1 MEQWLEVKLIGLDGK
16 PVKVSDFQGWKVLYF
31 FPRAMTSG
39 CTMEAEDF
47 SRLHEDFLA
56 LGVTII
62 GVSTDSA
69 ERLNKFKGK
78 VGIPFVLLSDPDHEL
93 AETLGVWKEKN
104 MYGKKTM
111 GIERSTFV
119 INPENQIVKE
129 WRKVK
134 VAGHAQEVFDHI
146 KEFMKN

>member
-47 SRLHEDFLA
+47 SRLHEDFMA

-69 ERLNKFKGK
+69 ERLNKFKEK

-111 GIERSTFV
+111 GIERSTFL
-119 INPENQIVKE
+119 INPDNQIVKE

-134 VAGHAQEVFDHI
+134 VSGHAQEVLAKV
-146 KEFMKN
+146 KEIVKS

>member
-1 MEQWLEVKLIGLDGK
+1 MEHWQEIELVDLEGRSVRI
-16 PVKVSDFQGWKVLYF
+16 SDFQGWKVLYF
-31 FPRAMTSG
+31 YPKAMTSG

-47 SRLHEDFLA
+47 SRLYEDLKT
-56 LGVTII
+56 LGVTVI
-62 GVSTDSA
+62 GVSTDNV
-69 ERLNKFKGK
+69 ERLKKFKEK
-78 VGIPFVLLSDPDHEL
+78 VGIPFVLLSDPNHAL
-93 AETLGVWKEKN
+93 AEALGVWKEKN

-146 KEFMKN
+146 KEFMKK

>member
-1 MEQWLEVKLIGLDGK
+1 MEHWQEIELVDLDGRS
-16 PVKVSDFQGWKVLYF
+16 VRISDFQGWKVLYF
-31 FPRAMTSG
+31 YPKAMTSG

-47 SRLHEDFLA
+47 SRLYEDFKT
-56 LGVTII
+56 LGVTVI
-62 GVSTDSA
+62 GVSTDNV
-69 ERLNKFKGK
+69 ERLKKFKEK
-78 VGIPFVLLSDPDHEL
+78 VGIPFVLLSDPNHAL
-93 AETLGVWKEKN
+93 AEALGVWKEKN

>member
-1 MEQWLEVKLIGLDGK
+1 MEHWQEIELVDLEGRSVRI
-16 PVKVSDFQGWKVLYF
+16 SDFQGWKVLYF
-31 FPRAMTSG
+31 YPKAMTSG

-47 SRLHEDFLA
+47 SRLYEDLKT
-56 LGVTII
+56 LGVTVI
-62 GVSTDSA
+62 GVSTDNV
-69 ERLNKFKGK
+69 ERLKKFKEK
-78 VGIPFVLLSDPDHEL
+78 VGIPFVLLSDPNHAL
-93 AETLGVWKEKN
+93 AEALGVWKEKN

-119 INPENQIVKE
+119 INPENQIIKE

-146 KEFMKN
+146 KEFMKK

>member
-1 MEQWLEVKLIGLDGK
+1 MEEWLEAKLIGLDGK

-31 FPRAMTSG
+31 YPKAMTSG

-62 GVSTDSA
+62 GVSTDST
-69 ERLNKFKGK
+69 ERLKKFKEK
-78 VGIPFVLLSDPDHEL
+78 VGIPFVLLSDPNHAL
-93 AETLGVWKEKN
+93 AEALGVWKEKN

-119 INPENQIVKE
+119 INPDNQIIKE

>member
-1 MEQWLEVKLIGLDGK
+1 MEHWQEIELVDLEGRSVRI
-16 PVKVSDFQGWKVLYF
+16 SDFQGWKVLYF
-31 FPRAMTSG
+31 YPKAMTSG

-47 SRLHEDFLA
+47 SRLYEDLKT
-56 LGVTII
+56 LGVTVI
-62 GVSTDSA
+62 GVSTDNV
-69 ERLNKFKGK
+69 ERLKKFKEK
-78 VGIPFVLLSDPDHEL
+78 VGIPFVLLSDPNHAL
-93 AETLGVWKEKN
+93 AEALGVWKEKN

-119 INPENQIVKE
+119 INPDNQIIKE

>member
-1 MEQWLEVKLIGLDGK
+1 MEHWQEIELVDVEGR
-16 PVKVSDFQGWKVLYF
+16 PVKVSNFQGWKILYF
-31 FPRAMTSG
+31 YPKAMTSG

-47 SRLHEDFLA
+47 SRLYEDFKT
-56 LGVTII
+56 LGVTVI
-62 GVSTDSA
+62 GVSTDNV
-69 ERLNKFKGK
+69 ERLKTFKEK
-78 VGIPFVLLSDPDHEL
+78 VSIPFVLLSDQNHALVE
-93 AETLGVWKEKN
+93 ALGVWKEKN

-119 INPENQIVKE
+119 INPDNQIVKE

>member
-1 MEQWLEVKLIGLDGK
+1 MEHWQEIELVDLDGRS
-16 PVKVSDFQGWKVLYF
+16 VRISDFQGWKVLYF
-31 FPRAMTSG
+31 YPKAMTSG

-47 SRLHEDFLA
+47 SRLYEDLKT
-56 LGVTII
+56 LGVTVI
-62 GVSTDSA
+62 GVSTDNV
-69 ERLNKFKGK
+69 ERLKKFKEK
-78 VGIPFVLLSDPDHEL
+78 VGIPFVLLSDPNHAL
-93 AETLGVWKEKN
+93 AEALGVWKEKN

-119 INPENQIVKE
+119 INPDNQIIKE

-134 VAGHAQEVFDHI
+134 VAGHAQEVFDHV

>member
-1 MEQWLEVKLIGLDGK
+1 MKHWQEIELVDVEGR

-31 FPRAMTSG
+31 YPKAMTSG

-47 SRLHEDFLA
+47 SRLYEDFKT
-56 LGVTII
+56 LGVTVI
-62 GVSTDSA
+62 GVSTDNV
-69 ERLNKFKGK
+69 ERLKTFKEK
-78 VGIPFVLLSDPDHEL
+78 VSIPFVLLSDQNHAL
-93 AETLGVWKEKN
+93 AEALGVWKEKN

-111 GIERSTFV
+111 GVERSTFV
-119 INPENQIVKE
+119 INPDNQIVKE

>member
-69 ERLNKFKGK
+69 ERLNKFKEK

-119 INPENQIVKE
+119 INPDNQIIKE

>member
-1 MEQWLEVKLIGLDGK
+1 
-16 PVKVSDFQGWKVLYF
+16 
-31 FPRAMTSG
+31 MTSG

-47 SRLHEDFLA
+47 SRLYEDFKT
-56 LGVTII
+56 LGVTVI
-62 GVSTDSA
+62 GVSTDNV
-69 ERLNKFKGK
+69 ERLKTFKEK
-78 VGIPFVLLSDPDHEL
+78 VSIPFVLLSDQNHAL
-93 AETLGVWKEKN
+93 AEALGVWKEKN

-111 GIERSTFV
+111 GVERSTFV
-119 INPENQIVKE
+119 INPDNQIVKE

>member
-1 MEQWLEVKLIGLDGK
+1 
-16 PVKVSDFQGWKVLYF
+16 
-31 FPRAMTSG
+31 MTSG

-47 SRLHEDFLA
+47 SRLYEDFKT
-56 LGVTII
+56 LGVTVI
-62 GVSTDSA
+62 GVSTDNV
-69 ERLNKFKGK
+69 ERLKKVQGKGRH
-78 VGIPFVLLSDPDHEL
+78 PFVLLSDPNHAL
-93 AETLGVWKEKN
+93 AEALGVWKEKN

-119 INPENQIVKE
+119 INPDNQIIKE

-146 KEFMKN
+146 KEFMKKLSKLFYQRLK

>member
-1 MEQWLEVKLIGLDGK
+1 MEGWLEAKLIGLDGK

-62 GVSTDSA
+62 GVATDSN
-69 ERLNKFKGK
+69 ERLKKFKEK
-78 VGIPFVLLSDPDHEL
+78 VGTPFGLLSDPNHEL

-111 GIERSTFV
+111 GIERSTFL
-119 INPENQIVKE
+119 INPDNQIVKE

-134 VAGHAQEVFDHI
+134 VSGHAQEVLAKV
-146 KEFMKN
+146 KEIVKS

>member
-1 MEQWLEVKLIGLDGK
+1 MEEWLEAKLIGLDGK

-62 GVSTDSA
+62 GVSTDNV
-69 ERLNKFKGK
+69 ERLKKFKEK
-78 VGIPFVLLSDPDHEL
+78 VDIPFVIDPAITSGCRQFDLHDH
-93 AETLGVWKEKN
+93 K
-104 MYGKKTM
+104 
-111 GIERSTFV
+111 
-119 INPENQIVKE
+119 
-129 WRKVK
+129 K
-134 VAGHAQEVFDHI
+134 VARHLKGAVENVRQLRSGTADENPFAL
-146 KEFMKN
+146 

>member
-1 MEQWLEVKLIGLDGK
+1 MEHWQEIELVDLEGRSVRI
-16 PVKVSDFQGWKVLYF
+16 SDFQGWKVLYF
-31 FPRAMTSG
+31 YPKAMTSG

-47 SRLHEDFLA
+47 SRLYEDLKT
-56 LGVTII
+56 LGVTVI
-62 GVSTDSA
+62 GVSTDNV
-69 ERLNKFKGK
+69 ERLKKFKEK
-78 VGIPFVLLSDPDHEL
+78 VGIPFVLLSDPNHAL
-93 AETLGVWKEKN
+93 AEALGVWKEKN

-119 INPENQIVKE
+119 INPDNQIIKE

-134 VAGHAQEVFDHI
+134 VAGHAQEVFDHV

>member
-1 MEQWLEVKLIGLDGK
+1 MGGWLEVKLIGLDGK
-16 PVKVSDFQGWKVLYF
+16 PVKASDFHGWKVLYF

-69 ERLNKFKGK
+69 ERLNKFKEK

-93 AETLGVWKEKN
+93 AETLGVRKEKN
-104 MYGKKTM
+104 MYGK
-111 GIERSTFV
+111 R
-119 INPENQIVKE
+119 P
-129 WRKVK
+129 W
-134 VAGHAQEVFDHI
+134 A
-146 KEFMKN
+146 

>member
-1 MEQWLEVKLIGLDGK
+1 
-16 PVKVSDFQGWKVLYF
+16 
-31 FPRAMTSG
+31 
-39 CTMEAEDF
+39 
-47 SRLHEDFLA
+47 
-56 LGVTII
+56 VTII

-69 ERLNKFKGK
+69 ERLNKFKEK

-111 GIERSTFV
+111 GIERSTFL
-119 INPENQIVKE
+119 INPDNHIVKE

-134 VAGHAQEVFDHI
+134 VSGHAQEVLTKVKDI
-146 KEFMKN
+146 VKS